1 MSNGIIP
8 PEAWERQKGESTK
21 AYEAFTIY
29 RDMGA
34 SRSCRKVAEQLGK
47 STGLLER
54 WSRVHEWQKRVSA
67 WDAEQDRLARQAQ
80 IDEIKK
86 MRKRH
91 TDMATAMLAKAARA
105 LTKIPDDEIKAS
117 DVSKMVD
124 TAAKLERISRG
135 DVGEVIEERDG
146 GASVPIVQFYIPDN
160 HRDGDGSKTEE
171 E

>member
-1 MSNGIIP
+1 MSKGIIP
-8 PEAWERQKGESTK
+8 PEPWERQKGESLK
-21 AYEAFTIY
+21 AFEAFALY
-29 RDMGA
+29 RDM
-34 SRSCRKVAEQLGK
+34 SQRSIRTVAQQLDK
-47 STGLLER
+47 SATLIGR
-54 WSRVHEWQKRVSA
+54 WSSTHEWQKRVSA

-146 GASVPIVQFYIPDN
+146 GASVPVVQFYMPDN
-160 HRDGDGSKTEE
+160 HRDGDRTETEE